1 MGGKSSTTTQ
11 QVQIPPEVM
20 ARYRSVNERAETVG
34 GTPFQQYGTS
44 ASDFVAPINPT
55 QQAGIQGIGNV
66 QNAALPFYGAGAQM
80 TMGGAQG
87 VGPVSGQDINRYM
100 SPYLGNV
107 VGTTLENLSQEQGI
121 QRQQQIGDS
130 IKAGA
135 FGGDRAGLAAANLAR
150 QQGMAYGSTAANLLN
165 QGYGQALGA
174 AQAYQGVE
182 AQNLARQLQAGQQ
195 IAGLGTGLTNTQ
207 IGAGQALLNAGTAEQ
222 QTEQAGKSALFNQFQ
237 QERSYPFQVAQFLAN
252 IAMGT
257 GALSGSTTTTT
268 QPVPFF
274 SDPRLKENMREI
286 GQTHDGMPLYA
297 FNYKGRPGE
306 TQIGLNA
313 DEVEQMKPEAVGL
326 AGGYKTV
333 DYDAA
338 TRPRGGLDPASSM
351 GGAVVDLEPHEYREN
366 FAAGGA
372 PDFASSLAQLY
383 AQFGSPQGAQ
393 PGGGLAGPYGGRA
406 SYVPQANL
414 PVGQL
419 KTAGNPPPAPGSMAN
434 QAMNAAGGV
443 RDFGKTANELYEMGG
458 KGLGAV
464 RNATRQGPSTAAPA
478 APSAAAPPAASL
490 PPVEYDP
497 ENRMRQ
503 ARGGLVGY
511 ADGGDVEDPMESYG
525 PPQGGLD
532 IPTEMEQPKGLQTPG
547 APGTDASKLGLGSQL
562 KDAAGLASSLYSAGS
577 AVSSALP
584 AIMAFLPFSD
594 ERMKDGMQRVGQ
606 LDNGLPVYKY
616 SIGDGPT
623 QIGLSAQEAGG
634 LHPGAAMADDRGILH
649 LDYDRATRAYGG
661 GLDPRAGYAE
671 GGGMSDDE
679 YAIRTIATEAS
690 GKSPEEARAIARVIE
705 NRRATGR
712 WGDSYRDVVT
722 ARNQFEPWNNPGG
735 VNYPMRIGA
744 NDPRLA
750 MAREAFATR
759 LEGEDP
765 TGGALHFYAPTA
777 QAQLAR
783 TRGDRA
789 AVPSWARDREY
800 TDLGPTRFVRG
811 VDDPRASGLMAYAGQ
826 PQRSEASGVIN
837 QAAGQ
842 PAGLGRAAPAV
853 DAPPPSGG
861 SARRVPPAGANEEP
875 FYKRKDFWI
884 PVLTGLGAMASS
896 PSLYAGSAILQGLGA
911 GAQAY
916 SGLEKQQADIDSTR
930 MATEEARQ
938 RVVIGSFFTDKEGR
952 GIVSY
957 IKPNGVRDVMPIVD
971 WLKLPEGERPNL
983 DPASQSKADQYIREN
998 GLQPGRT
1005 GAPAA
1010 GGPAAGSPAAGGP
1023 AKPLT
1028 TEKPA
1033 TEEPSGNYIQ
1043 LPPNIAEKA
1052 RQRAETLY
1060 RSGESAISRQ
1070 PGLKIFENQSTLAQE
1085 AQNQRPQLASLSS
1098 ALAGLP
1104 RDNSA
1109 LVSGRAQEVFEPVV
1123 AVLNNLARI
1132 SGVDPI
1138 ANTVDLSKAEEVKK
1152 AATQLVTE
1160 AARSSN
1166 QASYS
1171 AMKELTNAIP
1181 TTLNSPE
1188 AQERLIAEMYII
1200 NQSAIDKDELFRQYA
1215 RAGEGRDALFAKAT
1229 PALGADAERD
1239 FNDLYRA
1246 KQQTEKA
1253 QLRRM
1258 FREGPPGAINE
1269 SGRPMS
1275 WMELLAKNAAT
1286 LTPDQVKA
1294 VEKQF
1299 GRGILRYYGV
1309 GR

>member
-20 ARYRSVNERAETVG
+20 ARYRSVNQRAETVG

-87 VGPVSGQDINRYM
+87 VGPVSGQDINQYM
-100 SPYLGNV
+100 SPYLGSV
-107 VGTTLENLSQEQGI
+107 VGTTLANLSQEQGI

-313 DEVEQMKPEAVGL
+313 DEVEQVKPEAVGL

-419 KTAGNPPPAPGSMAN
+419 RTADTRGIIRSPTSMAQN
-434 QAMNAAGGV
+434 VMGTATGI

-458 KGLGAV
+458 TGLGAV
-464 RNATRQGPSTAAPA
+464 RNATRQGPSRAAPA
-478 APSAAAPPAASL
+478 APAPSAAAPPAASI
-490 PPVEYDP
+490 PETEYPVEY
-497 ENRMRQ
+497 R

-511 ADGGDVEDPMESYG
+511 ADGGDVEDPMKSYG
-525 PPQGGLD
+525 APQGGLD
-532 IPTEMEQPKGLQTPG
+532 IPTEQPDIKPLNTPTGMPG
-547 APGTDASKLGLGSQL
+547 APKSGMSDVMDVAKFAASLF
-562 KDAAGLASSLYSAGS
+562 A
-577 AVSSALP
+577 
-584 AIMAFLPFSD
+584 MSD
-594 ERMKDGMQRVGQ
+594 ERVKDGMQRVGQ

-661 GLDPRAGYAE
+661 GLDPRAGYADGGGPSFEDALKRTLQFE
-671 GGGMSDDE
+671 GGYTVDTGGPTMMGISSRANPDVDLDRVSRDPQYKAGIYRE
-679 YAIRTIATEAS
+679 RYWNPIGADAMDSRMAPVAFDTAVNLGVGGARRLLEQAGGDP
-690 GKSPEEARAIARVIE
+690 GKLLDLRQQHYDNLIARNPEKYGAYERGWRARNDALRQGLGGSDGDVAATGARNAQGSGTPPGARQKGFIE
-705 NRRATGR
+705 NLLP
-712 WGDSYRDVVT
+712 SKV
-722 ARNQFEPWNNPGG
+722 
-735 VNYPMRIGA
+735 
-744 NDPRLA
+744 DPR
-750 MAREAFATR
+750 T
-759 LEGEDP
+759 GEE
-765 TGGALHFYAPTA
+765 
-777 QAQLAR
+777 
-783 TRGDRA
+783 
-789 AVPSWARDREY
+789 S
-800 TDLGPTRFVRG
+800 TDWKK
-811 VDDPRASGLMAYAGQ
+811 
-826 PQRSEASGVIN
+826 III
-837 QAAGQ
+837 
-842 PAGLGRAAPAV
+842 PA
-853 DAPPPSGG
+853 
-861 SARRVPPAGANEEP
+861 
-875 FYKRKDFWI
+875 
-884 PVLTGLGAMASS
+884 LTGLGAMASS
-896 PSLYAGSAILQGLGA
+896 PSLYAGSAVLQGLGA

-916 SGLEKQQADIDSTR
+916 AGLEKQQQDIEESKSREAVGYASTANTRFMVKDGIPVIAIRQADG
-930 MATEEARQ
+930 TERYLDYGAYRAANSPPIPTGGRFPPGMERFEYKP
-938 RVVIGSFFTDKEGR
+938 GSGAAAPKT
-952 GIVSY
+952 
-957 IKPNGVRDVMPIVD
+957 
-971 WLKLPEGERPNL
+971 GE
-983 DPASQSKADQYIREN
+983 PAKTS
-998 GLQPGRT
+998 
-1005 GAPAA
+1005 AA
-1010 GGPAAGSPAAGGP
+1010 EGPAAPGAP
-1023 AKPLT
+1023 
-1028 TEKPA
+1028 
-1033 TEEPSGNYIQ
+1033 
-1043 LPPNIAEKA
+1043 KA
-1052 RQRAETLY
+1052 PEAPKVGVPKINLDQKDQADADGWNNVSYSTGTSTLSKYKDIYTPQETL
-1060 RSGESAISRQ
+1060 AAA
-1070 PGLKIFENQSTLAQE
+1070 LANNRLPFGQL
-1085 AQNQRPQLASLSS
+1085 ASQLASLPSTGPLSSGAQTAITVPLVDAINGALSTAGISSTLSADLSNFEAIKKEVARLASDQSSGADQRAFS
-1098 ALAGLP
+1098 ALTTYMGALP
-1104 RDNSA
+1104 NARMTRDGFAKQLATMKVESQ
-1109 LVSGRAQEVFEPVV
+1109 AQ
-1123 AVLNNLARI
+1123 L
-1132 SGVDPI
+1132 D
-1138 ANTVDLSKAEEVKK
+1138 KAEYFRQFKDRV
-1152 AATQLVTE
+1152 Q
-1160 AARSSN
+1160 RSSN
-1166 QASYS
+1166 REPLASGSYYD
-1171 AMKELTNAIP
+1171 LNARFR
-1181 TTLNSPE
+1181 
-1188 AQERLIAEMYII
+1188 ER
-1200 NQSAIDKDELFRQYA
+1200 N
-1215 RAGEGRDALFAKAT
+1215 T
-1229 PALGADAERD
+1229 PAMYADAKKKIERMYLDSVTGADGKPLLDPRTKSPITVAD
-1239 FNDLYRA
+1239 YVYRYGA
-1246 KQQTEKA
+1246 
-1253 QLRRM
+1253 RM
-1258 FREGPPGAINE
+1258 
-1269 SGRPMS
+1269 RP
-1275 WMELLAKNAAT
+1275 E
-1286 LTPDQVKA
+1286 D
-1294 VEKQF
+1294 VEKIT
-1299 GRGILRYYGV
+1299 GKYGDGVLRYFGV
-1309 GR
+1309 

>member
-20 ARYRSVNERAETVG
+20 ARYRSVNQRAETVG

-44 ASDFVAPINPT
+44 ASDFVAPINQT

-87 VGPVSGQDINRYM
+87 VGPVSGQDINQYM
-100 SPYLGNV
+100 SPYLGSV
-107 VGTTLENLSQEQGI
+107 VGTTLGNLSQEQGI

-182 AQNLARQLQAGQQ
+182 ANNLARQLQAGQQ

-268 QPVPFF
+268 QPQPFF

-313 DEVEQMKPEAVGL
+313 DEVEQVKPEAVGL

-393 PGGGLAGPYGGRA
+393 PGGGLAGPYGGKA
-406 SYVPQANL
+406 SYVPSANL

-419 KTAGNPPPAPGSMAN
+419 KTADTRGIIRSPTSTA
-434 QAMNAAGGV
+434 QGV
-443 RDFGKTANELYEMGG
+443 MGTATGIRDFGNTASDLFGMGE
-458 KGLGAV
+458 KGLGKV
-464 RNATRQGPSTAAPA
+464 RSATRQGPSTSAPAAP

-490 PPVEYDP
+490 PSVEYDP

-511 ADGGDVEDPMESYG
+511 ADGGDVEDPMKSYG
-525 PPQGGLD
+525 APQGGLD
-532 IPTEMEQPKGLQTPG
+532 IPTEQPDIKPLNTPTGMPG
-547 APGTDASKLGLGSQL
+547 APKSVMSDVMDVAKFAASLF
-562 KDAAGLASSLYSAGS
+562 A
-577 AVSSALP
+577 
-584 AIMAFLPFSD
+584 MSD
-594 ERMKDGMQRVGQ
+594 ERVKDGMQRVGQ

-661 GLDPRAGYAE
+661 GLDPRAGYAG

-744 NDPRLA
+744 DDPRLA
-750 MAREAFATR
+750 MAREAFSTR

-789 AVPSWARDREY
+789 AVPSWAQDREY

-811 VDDPRASGLMAYAGQ
+811 VDDPRASGINFKNGVFSYAGQ
-826 PQRSEASGVIN
+826 PQGAEASGVID
-837 QAAGQ
+837 QAAGR
-842 PAGLGRAAPAV
+842 PAGLGAATTTAPRQRGFIENLLPTKRDSSGEESTDWKKILIPA
-853 DAPPPSGG
+853 
-861 SARRVPPAGANEEP
+861 
-875 FYKRKDFWI
+875 
-884 PVLTGLGAMASS
+884 LTGLGAMASS
-896 PSLYAGSAILQGLGA
+896 PSLYAGSAVLQGLGA

-916 SGLEKQQADIDSTR
+916 SNLEKREADIAQTQAGTEQTKELTSELIQLQIKGDLIDGPLGPEVIMPGGRRIPAGEWNRLGRPATRSAARETRNLPQTPVPPVAGAGAGTGAAAGTGPSSTGAGAGTGASAIPAGLPKELADLGDRNSKYVGNSNLPQLAADKTNNDPFTFAADVANRVYGNRMQSSAFAKALSDLPAGGKITSQIINPLKERALNLLTLAGVPDSL
-930 MATEEARQ
+930 M
-938 RVVIGSFFTDKEGR
+938 
-952 GIVSY
+952 
-957 IKPNGVRDVMPIVD
+957 
-971 WLKLPEGERPNL
+971 PNL
-983 DPASQSKADQYIREN
+983 VNDVS
-998 GLQPGRT
+998 
-1005 GAPAA
+1005 A
-1010 GGPAAGSPAAGGP
+1010 G
-1023 AKPLT
+1023 
-1028 TEKPA
+1028 
-1033 TEEPSGNYIQ
+1033 
-1043 LPPNIAEKA
+1043 NIAEKVRNSLTTA
-1052 RQRAETLY
+1052 GVNNSRSAEELN
-1060 RSGESAISRQ
+1060 
-1070 PGLKIFENQSTLAQE
+1070 KIFGAIPSDIQSKEGQAQLISSFLVDQQE
-1085 AQNQRPQLASLSS
+1085 ARERARTYNDYRRYMESKHGFTPGFSQLSGRGLNDAFEAKMRAQYDQDKKALSS
-1098 ALAGLP
+1098 MFQDSFYKDANKKIPAMVVDGKPATVMSYLISNTGQIPNKALEK
-1104 RDNSA
+1104 A
-1109 LVSGRAQEVFEPVV
+1109 LIDKYGERTIRRAQ
-1123 AVLNNLARI
+1123 
-1132 SGVDPI
+1132 
-1138 ANTVDLSKAEEVKK
+1138 
-1152 AATQLVTE
+1152 
-1160 AARSSN
+1160 
-1166 QASYS
+1166 
-1171 AMKELTNAIP
+1171 
-1181 TTLNSPE
+1181 
-1188 AQERLIAEMYII
+1188 
-1200 NQSAIDKDELFRQYA
+1200 QY
-1215 RAGEGRDALFAKAT
+1215 F
-1229 PALGADAERD
+1229 
-1239 FNDLYRA
+1239 
-1246 KQQTEKA
+1246 
-1253 QLRRM
+1253 
-1258 FREGPPGAINE
+1258 
-1269 SGRPMS
+1269 
-1275 WMELLAKNAAT
+1275 
-1286 LTPDQVKA
+1286 
-1294 VEKQF
+1294 
-1299 GRGILRYYGV
+1299 GV
-1309 GR
+1309 GD